1 MNKNG
6 FTLVELLVAISILA
20 ILTALAIPTLRA
32 FQDSNSK
39 TQYITYK
46 KSLNTSGKLY
56 NDSYS
61 EDLFGNALFGCQKVD
76 LTELIYK
83 RLAKDI
89 ELNDVSCNISTKD
102 SFVIVKKYDNEF
114 KYQSSLYC
122 ENSKHVEQYSDKE
135 NIISDCINDTG
146 VPWIDIESIN
156 NTDKNSKNK
165 SVIIKLLDNYGFTAK
180 QVVNYAWSTSES
192 APAASSSI
200 WKKYG
205 YNNQVK
211 KTTGGTVILKS
222 NSITIPESSTGYYYL
237 YVKPI
242 KVQNILNQSF
252 TEIKKYGPFRF
263 DHTAPKC
270 NQITVTPNIS
280 VNSYSKEV
288 KFDISY
294 VSSLDDLKSYDFLIS
309 YDDGVHWTTVKK
321 NADKS
326 YTSYTVDKDGD
337 IRYRLVN
344 LVDYA
349 GNETSECAKSGVFH
363 RDNNPPTCT
372 IGVVGTKSGTSGY
385 YYVTTRASVNSGEIA
400 DLTFGI
406 KTKESKEYN
415 NIRDIMIDTDG
426 NSNIYGYV
434 KDKAGNEGSCNKSIT
449 TTKKYT
455 ITFNGNGGT
464 ANPTTKKVYWGDRIS
479 SLATASRK
487 GYTFNGWYT
496 ASTNGSKISADAIMP
511 RKNITYYARWNPKSV
526 TVTFDCNG
534 GEGGGTETFTYDKTG
549 QKFSKTCTLSKYNLE
564 GWKKD
569 KNATS
574 IDYDVNNAVTGNWVL
589 THTPKIKL
597 YAHWQIKNY
606 MIEMNDKKY
615 YYTTLADAVAAA
627 KSGKGSTEGGTI
639 TVLQNVID
647 YSKVEISKNI
657 TIKINKNV
665 TLTKKKE
672 TIYIKKNG
680 IVNIIGEGNLY
691 AEDLELIYNEGHLT
705 LNHSGKIQ
713 HTLTKSTNYEYAAI
727 DNINVMIVNNANII
741 SKVHGITTQSR
752 LSGITAKTIINGGNI
767 KSSGKLCTLLIN
779 KGAMLTMNGG
789 TITNTYW
796 DTVAIGNYAGSTS
809 INGGTII
816 NTATNQWA
824 TIHNGPP
831 RHPEGYDINE
841 CGSLTISTSAV
852 IKSKTIKL
860 STNNMVNNT
869 HYCVLVGGNCS
880 YKYNGKTINYTN
892 LNQGVVCKSI

>member
-39 TQYITYK
+39 TQYETYK

-56 NDSYS
+56 IDSYS

-102 SFVIVKKYDNEF
+102 SFVIVKKYGNEF

-135 NIISDCINDTG
+135 DIISDCINDTG

-192 APAASSSI
+192 APAASSST

-294 VSSLDDLKSYDFLIS
+294 ASSLDDLKSYDFLIS

-326 YTSYTVDKDGD
+326 YRGFIVDKDGD

-363 RDNNPPTCT
+363 RDTNPPTCT

-426 NSNIYGYV
+426 NNNIYGYV

-479 SLATASRK
+479 SLATASRN

-496 ASTNGSKISADAIMP
+496 ASTNGSKVSADAIMP
-511 RKNITYYARWNPKSV
+511 RKNITYYARWKPKSV

-534 GEGGGTETFTYDKTG
+534 GKGGGTETFTYDKTG
-549 QKFSKTCTLSKYNLE
+549 QKFSKTCTRDNYTID
-564 GWKKD
+564 GWKL
-569 KNATS
+569 KNNGTS
-574 IDYDVNNAVTGNWVL
+574 RNYTTNNAVSNNWINSHSPSV
-589 THTPKIKL
+589 TV
-597 YAHWQIKNY
+597 YAHWIP
-606 MIEMNDKKY
+606 KKY
-615 YYTTLADAVAAA
+615 TITLDNQGATTQGTSTIYLKYNTNWYSDSNLTTILSTISKPKKDVVDPYKPDYVFGGYYT
-627 KSGKGSTEGGTI
+627 
-639 TVLQNVID
+639 
-647 YSKVEISKNI
+647 
-657 TIKINKNV
+657 
-665 TLTKKKE
+665 
-672 TIYIKKNG
+672 KKNG
-680 IVNIIGEGNLY
+680 TGKKIINSNGKVVGEKNSITSNSTIY
-691 AEDLELIYNEGHLT
+691 ASWKPVGWSLSNPGCPLKEQKWEYWLKDG
-705 LNHSGKIQ
+705 
-713 HTLTKSTNYEYAAI
+713 TNYENGIYELCAS
-727 DNINVMIVNNANII
+727 NNACPQKAKYYFENGYAVTGWRKIGSYVYYFSDI
-741 SKVHGITTQSR
+741 DDDDGLGHGN
-752 LSGITAKTIINGGNI
+752 GYINLEAFTNREFQFSEGWAYFDKDSHCRKGRFNNRDYNYCGG
-767 KSSGKLCTLLIN
+767 
-779 KGAMLTMNGG
+779 
-789 TITNTYW
+789 Y
-796 DTVAIGNYAGSTS
+796 
-809 INGGTII
+809 
-816 NTATNQWA
+816 
-824 TIHNGPP
+824 
-831 RHPEGYDINE
+831 
-841 CGSLTISTSAV
+841 
-852 IKSKTIKL
+852 
-860 STNNMVNNT
+860 
-869 HYCVLVGGNCS
+869 
-880 YKYNGKTINYTN
+880 
-892 LNQGVVCKSI
+892 